1 MPIASP
7 SRSSMLSRRRFGQL
21 AMMGMAVAGFTGSHA
36 ARAQGSTAIRFAL
49 DRRFD
54 ALAAPFLAAQD
65 KGYFGAEGLD
75 VVIEPGNGAR
85 AMLQRL
91 ASGAQDAGFGDI
103 NALIRFRDENP
114 NADLK
119 AVMIVHDRPGYALI
133 GRKSRGITTAP
144 TSLEGRKLGTAA
156 IDASFAQWPL
166 FKSLNKIDDSK
177 IRIETIGLPVREP
190 MLASGEIDALFA
202 FGASTAVS
210 LRARGVPADDIVLMD
225 MAEHG
230 LLLYGSAVI
239 VSGKLIASKP
249 DAVRGL
255 VRAVMRGIRD
265 VAVNPGAGAQ
275 FVLRRNESAQIEV
288 ERDKL
293 AAVIERNVLTPYVR
307 AHGLGGI
314 DRERWAQ
321 ALGQLAQA
329 SAFRDKGR
337 AGDAFTDAYLPPASE
352 RMF

>member
-7 SRSSMLSRRRFGQL
+7 ARPSGLCRRGFGHL
-21 AMMGMAVAGFTGSHA
+21 TVGAVAACMAGGGV
-36 ARAQGSTAIRFAL
+36 ARAQGNTAIRFAL

-54 ALAAPFLAAQD
+54 ALTAPFLAAQD
-65 KGYFGAEGLD
+65 KGYFGTEGLD

-91 ASGAQDAGFGDI
+91 AAGAQDAGLGDV

-114 NADLK
+114 SADLK
-119 AVMIVHDRPGYALI
+119 AVMIIHDRPGYALI

-144 TSLEGRKLGTAA
+144 TSLEGRKLGTAS
-156 IDASFAQWPL
+156 IDASFAQWPI
-166 FKSLNKIDDSK
+166 FKNLNKLDDSK
-177 IRIETIGLPVREP
+177 IRIETVGLPVREP
-190 MLASGEIDALFA
+190 MLASGEIDAVFA
-202 FGASTAVS
+202 FGPSTAVS
-210 LRARGVPADDIVLMD
+210 LKARGVPAEDIVLME
-225 MAEHG
+225 MADYG
-230 LLLYGSAVI
+230 LQLYGSAVI

-265 VAVNPGAGAQ
+265 VVVNPGAGAQ
-275 FVLRRNESAQIEV
+275 LVLRRNESAQAEV

-293 AAVIERNVLTPYVR
+293 VAVIERNILTPYVR
-307 AHGLGGI
+307 AQGLGGI
-314 DRERWAQ
+314 DRERWSG
-321 ALGQLAQA
+321 ALDQLVLAG
-329 SAFRDKGR
+329 SFRDKVR
-337 AGDAFTDAYLPPASE
+337 AGDAFTDAYLPPAGE

>member
-7 SRSSMLSRRRFGQL
+7 SRSSVLCRRGFGQL
-21 AMMGMAVAGFTGSHA
+21 AVGAVAACFVGGRL
-36 ARAQGSTAIRFAL
+36 ARAQGNTAIRFAL

-54 ALAAPFLAAQD
+54 ALTAPFLAAQD
-65 KGYFGAEGLD
+65 KGYFGTEGLD

-91 ASGAQDAGFGDI
+91 AAGTQDAGFGDI

-114 NADLK
+114 SADLK
-119 AVMIVHDRPGYALI
+119 AVMIIHDRPGYAVI

-144 TSLEGRKLGTAA
+144 TSLEGRKLGTAS
-156 IDASFAQWPL
+156 IDASFAQWPI

-177 IRIETIGLPVREP
+177 IRVETIGLPVREP

-202 FGASTAVS
+202 FGPSTAVS
-210 LRARGVPADDIVLMD
+210 LKARGVPGEDIVLMD
-225 MAEHG
+225 MADHG

-239 VSGKLIASKP
+239 VSGKFAAAKP

-255 VRAVMRGIRD
+255 VRAVMRGVRD
-265 VAVNPGAGAQ
+265 TVVNPGAGAQ
-275 FVLRRNESAQIEV
+275 SVLRRNESAQADV

-293 AAVIERNVLTPYVR
+293 AAVIERNILTPYVR

-321 ALGQLAQA
+321 ALDQLVLAG
-329 SAFRDKGR
+329 SFRDKAR
-337 AGDAFTDAYLPPASE
+337 AGDAFTDAYLPPAGE

>member
-1 MPIASP
+1 MPIAPP
-7 SRSSMLSRRRFGQL
+7 SHPSALCRRRFGQL
-21 AMMGMAVAGFTGSHA
+21 AVAGLAACLGGV
-36 ARAQGSTAIRFAL
+36 ARAQGNTALRFAL

-54 ALAAPFLAAQD
+54 ALTAPFLAAQD
-65 KGYFGAEGLD
+65 KGYFGTEGLD

-91 ASGAQDAGFGDI
+91 AAGTQDAGFGDI

-114 NADLK
+114 GADLK
-119 AVMIVHDRPGYALI
+119 AVMIIHDRPGYALI

-144 TSLEGRKLGTAA
+144 TSLEGRKLGTAS
-156 IDASFAQWPL
+156 IDASFAQWPI
-166 FKSLNKIDDSK
+166 FKSLNKIDESK

-202 FGASTAVS
+202 FGPSTAVS
-210 LRARGVPADDIVLMD
+210 LQARGVPGEDIVLME
-225 MAEHG
+225 MADHG
-230 LLLYGSAVI
+230 LVLYGSAVI
-239 VSGKLIASKP
+239 VSGKFAAAKP

-265 VAVNPGAGAQ
+265 AVVNPAACAQ
-275 FVLRRNESAQIEV
+275 LVLRRNESAQAEV

-293 AAVIERNVLTPYVR
+293 AAVIERNVLTPSVR

-321 ALGQLAQA
+321 GLDQLALA
-329 SAFRDKGR
+329 GSFRDKAR
-337 AGDAFTDAYLPPASE
+337 AGDAFTDAYLPPAVE

>member
-7 SRSSMLSRRRFGQL
+7 SRSSMPCRRGFGQL
-21 AMMGMAVAGFTGSHA
+21 AAGAVAACFAGGKLAHA
-36 ARAQGSTAIRFAL
+36 EGNAAVRFAL

-54 ALAAPFLAAQD
+54 ALTAPFLAAQD
-65 KGYFGAEGLD
+65 KGYFGTEGLD

-91 ASGAQDAGFGDI
+91 ASGAQDAGFGDV

-114 NADLK
+114 SSDLK
-119 AVMIVHDRPGYALI
+119 AVMIIHDRPGYALI

-144 TSLEGRKLGTAA
+144 TSLEGRKLGTAS
-156 IDASFAQWPL
+156 IDASFAQWPI

-202 FGASTAVS
+202 FGPSTAVS
-210 LRARGVPADDIVLMD
+210 LRARGVPADDIVLME
-225 MAEHG
+225 MADHG
-230 LLLYGSAVI
+230 LVLYGSAVI
-239 VSGKLIASKP
+239 VSGKFAAAKP

-265 VAVNPGAGAQ
+265 AAVNPAAGAQ
-275 FVLRRNESAQIEV
+275 FVLRRNESAQAEV

-321 ALGQLAQA
+321 ALDQLALA
-329 SAFRDKGR
+329 GAFRDKAR
-337 AGDAFTDAYLPPASE
+337 AGDAFTDAYLPPPSE

>member
-1 MPIASP
+1 MPIASLDHFPVP
-7 SRSSMLSRRRFGQL
+7 SRRGFGQ
-21 AMMGMAVAGFTGSHA
+21 MAVGAFAACVASVGA
-36 ARAQGSTAIRFAL
+36 ARAQGSTAVRFAL

-54 ALAAPFLAAQD
+54 ALTAPFLAAQD
-65 KGYFGAEGLD
+65 KGYFGSEGLD

-85 AMLQRL
+85 PMLQRL

-114 NADLK
+114 GSDLK
-119 AVMIVHDRPGYALI
+119 AVMIIHDRPGYAVI
-133 GRKSRGITTAP
+133 GRKSRGISTAP
-144 TSLEGRKLGTAA
+144 TSLEGRKLGAAA

-166 FKSLNKIDDSK
+166 FKALNKIDDSK

-202 FGASTAVS
+202 FGPSTAVA
-210 LRARGVPADDIVLMD
+210 LRARGVPGEDIVLME
-225 MAEHG
+225 MAEYG
-230 LLLYGSAVI
+230 LALYGSAVI
-239 VSGKLIASKP
+239 VPGKLIASKP
-249 DAVRGL
+249 EAVRGL

-275 FVLRRNESAQIEV
+275 FVLRRNENAQVEV

-293 AAVIERNVLTPYVR
+293 AAVVERNILTPYVR
-307 AHGLGGI
+307 AHGLGGV
-314 DRERWAQ
+314 DRERWTR
-321 ALGQLAQA
+321 ALGQLALA
-329 SAFRDKGR
+329 APFRDKAR

>member
-1 MPIASP
+1 MPIVSP
-7 SRSSMLSRRRFGQL
+7 ARSSMLCRRGFGQL
-21 AMMGMAVAGFTGSHA
+21 AAGAVAACVGGA
-36 ARAQGSTAIRFAL
+36 GVARAQGSTAVRFAL
-49 DRRFD
+49 DRRLD
-54 ALAAPFLAAQD
+54 ALTAPFLAAQD
-65 KGYFGAEGLD
+65 KGYFGSEGLD

-91 ASGAQDAGFGDI
+91 AAGAHDAGFGDI

-114 NADLK
+114 SSDLR
-119 AVMIVHDRPGYALI
+119 AVMIVHDRPGYAVI

-144 TSLEGRKLGTAA
+144 TSLEGRKLGTAS

-177 IRIETIGLPVREP
+177 LRIETIGLPVREP

-202 FGASTAVS
+202 FGPSTAVS
-210 LRARGVPADDIVLMD
+210 LRARGVPGDDIVLME

-239 VSGKLIASKP
+239 VSGKLLASKP

-275 FVLRRNESAQIEV
+275 FVLRRNESAQAEV

-293 AAVIERNVLTPYVR
+293 AAVIERNVLTSYVR
-307 AHGLGGI
+307 VHGLGGI
-314 DRERWAQ
+314 DSERWTQ
-321 ALGQLAQA
+321 ALGQLSLAG
-329 SAFRDKGR
+329 AFRDKAR
-337 AGDAFTDAYLPPASE
+337 AGDAFTDAYLPPAAE

>member
-7 SRSSMLSRRRFGQL
+7 SRSSMLCRRGFGQL
-21 AMMGMAVAGFTGSHA
+21 AVGAVAACIGGVGA
-36 ARAQGSTAIRFAL
+36 ARAQGSTAVRFAL

-54 ALAAPFLAAQD
+54 ALTAPFLAAQD
-65 KGYFGAEGLD
+65 KGYFGTEGLD
-75 VVIEPGNGAR
+75 VVIESGNGAR

-114 NADLK
+114 SSDLK
-119 AVMIVHDRPGYALI
+119 AVMIVHDRPGYAVI

-144 TSLEGRKLGTAA
+144 TSLEGRKLGTAS

-202 FGASTAVS
+202 FGPSTAVA
-210 LRARGVPADDIVLMD
+210 LRARGVPGDDIVLME

-230 LLLYGSAVI
+230 LVLYGSAVI
-239 VSGKLIASKP
+239 VSGKLLASKP

-275 FVLRRNESAQIEV
+275 FVLRRNESAQLEV

-307 AHGLGGI
+307 ANGLGGI
-314 DRERWAQ
+314 DSERWAQ
-321 ALGQLAQA
+321 ALGQLGLA
-329 SAFRDKGR
+329 SAFRDKAR

>member
-1 MPIASP
+1 MPLASP
-7 SRSSMLSRRRFGQL
+7 SRSSVLCRRRFGQL
-21 AMMGMAVAGFTGSHA
+21 AAGAVAACVGGA
-36 ARAQGSTAIRFAL
+36 GAGRAQGSTAIRFAL

-65 KGYFGAEGLD
+65 KGYFGTEGLD

-103 NALIRFRDENP
+103 NALVRFRDENP
-114 NADLK
+114 GSDLK
-119 AVMIVHDRPGYALI
+119 AVMIVHDRPGYAVI

-144 TSLEGRKLGTAA
+144 ASLEGRKLGTAS

-166 FKSLNKIDDSK
+166 FKALNKIDDSK
-177 IRIETIGLPVREP
+177 IRIETVGLPVREP

-202 FGASTAVS
+202 FGPSTTVS
-210 LRARGVPADDIVLMD
+210 LRARGVPADDIVLME

-275 FVLRRNESAQIEV
+275 FVLRRNESAQLEV

-307 AHGLGGI
+307 THGLGGI
-314 DRERWAQ
+314 DGERWAQ
-321 ALGQLAQA
+321 ALGQLALA
-329 SAFRDKGR
+329 GAFRDKAR
-337 AGDAFTDAYLPPASE
+337 AGDAFTDVYLPPASE

>member
-7 SRSSMLSRRRFGQL
+7 SHSSMLSRRRFGRL
-21 AMMGMAVAGFTGSHA
+21 AVGAVAACAGGGGA
-36 ARAQGSTAIRFAL
+36 ARAQGSTAVRFAL

-54 ALAAPFLAAQD
+54 ALTAPFLAAQD
-65 KGYFGAEGLD
+65 KGHFGSEGLD

-91 ASGAQDAGFGDI
+91 SAGAQDAGFGDI

-114 NADLK
+114 GADLK
-119 AVMIVHDRPGYALI
+119 AVMIIHDRPGYALI
-133 GRKSRGITTAP
+133 GRKSRGVTTAP
-144 TSLEGRKLGTAA
+144 ASLEGRKLGTAS

-202 FGASTAVS
+202 FGPSTAVS
-210 LRARGVPADDIVLMD
+210 LRARGVPGEDIVLME
-225 MAEHG
+225 MADHG
-230 LLLYGSAVI
+230 LVLYGSAVI

-255 VRAVMRGIRD
+255 VRAVMRGTRD
-265 VAVNPGAGAQ
+265 AVVNPGACAQ
-275 FVLRRNESAQIEV
+275 FVLRRNESAQVEV

-293 AAVIERNVLTPYVR
+293 TAVVERNILTPYVR

-321 ALGQLAQA
+321 ALDQLALTG
-329 SAFRDKGR
+329 AFRDKAR
-337 AGDAFTDAYLPPASE
+337 AGDAFTDAYLPPAGE

>member
-1 MPIASP
+1 MPIASLF
-7 SRSSMLSRRRFGQL
+7 RSSMLCRRGFGQL
-21 AMMGMAVAGFTGSHA
+21 AVGAVAACVGGVGT
-36 ARAQGSTAIRFAL
+36 ARAQGTTPVRFAL

-54 ALAAPFLAAQD
+54 ALTAPFLAAQD
-65 KGYFGAEGLD
+65 KGYFGTEGLD

-114 NADLK
+114 SSDLK

-144 TSLEGRKLGTAA
+144 TSLEGRKLGTAS

-166 FKSLNKIDDSK
+166 FKNLNKIDDSK

-202 FGASTAVS
+202 FGPSTAVS
-210 LRARGVPADDIVLMD
+210 LKARGVPGDDIVLME

-230 LLLYGSAVI
+230 LVLYGSAVI
-239 VSGKLIASKP
+239 VSGKLLASKP

-275 FVLRRNESAQIEV
+275 FVLRRNESAQADV

-314 DRERWAQ
+314 DRERWTQ
-321 ALGQLAQA
+321 ALGQLALA
-329 SAFRDKGR
+329 GAFRDKAR

>member
-1 MPIASP
+1 MSIASP
-7 SRSSMLSRRRFGQL
+7 SRSSTLSRRGFGQL
-21 AMMGMAVAGFTGSHA
+21 AVGAVAACFVGGRAVHA
-36 ARAQGSTAIRFAL
+36 EGNTPVRFAL
-49 DRRFD
+49 DRRID
-54 ALAAPFLAAQD
+54 ALTAPFLAAQD
-65 KGYFGAEGLD
+65 KGYFGSEGLD

-91 ASGAQDAGFGDI
+91 AAGAQDAGFGDI

-114 NADLK
+114 SADLK
-119 AVMIVHDRPGYALI
+119 AVMIIHDRPGYALV
-133 GRKSRGITTAP
+133 GRKSRGVTAAP
-144 TSLEGRKLGTAA
+144 ASLEGRKLGTAS

-202 FGASTAVS
+202 FGPSTAVS
-210 LRARGVPADDIVLMD
+210 LRARGVPGEDIVLME

-265 VAVNPGAGAQ
+265 TVVNPAAGAQ
-275 FVLRRNESAQIEV
+275 LVLRRNESAQVEV

-293 AAVIERNVLTPYVR
+293 VAVIDRNILTPYVR

-314 DRERWAQ
+314 DSERWAQ
-321 ALGQLAQA
+321 ALDQLALA
-329 SAFRDKGR
+329 GSFRDKAR
-337 AGDAFTDAYLPPASE
+337 AGDAFTEAFLPPAGE

>member
-1 MPIASP
+1 MPITPP
-7 SRSSMLSRRRFGQL
+7 SRPSALCRRRFGQL
-21 AMMGMAVAGFTGSHA
+21 AAGAVAACVGGKA
-36 ARAQGSTAIRFAL
+36 ARAQGNTAIRFAL

-54 ALAAPFLAAQD
+54 ALTAPFLAGQD
-65 KGYFGAEGLD
+65 KGYFGTEGLD

-85 AMLQRL
+85 ARLQRL
-91 ASGAQDAGFGDI
+91 AAGAQDAGFGDI

-114 NADLK
+114 STDLK

-144 TSLEGRKLGTAA
+144 TSLEDRRLGAA
-156 IDASFAQWPL
+156 SIDASFAQWPL
-166 FKSLNKIDDSK
+166 FKTLHKIDDSK

-202 FGASTAVS
+202 FGPSTVVS
-210 LRARGVPADDIVLMD
+210 LRARGVPADDIVLME

-230 LLLYGSAVI
+230 LVLYGSAVI
-239 VSGKLIASKP
+239 VSGKFATAKP

-265 VAVNPGAGAQ
+265 VAVNPAAGAQ
-275 FVLRRNESAQIEV
+275 LVLRRNESAQVEV

-307 AHGLGGI
+307 VHGLGGI

-321 ALGQLAQA
+321 ALDQLVLAG
-329 SAFRDKGR
+329 AFRDKAR

>member
-1 MPIASP
+1 MPIAP
-7 SRSSMLSRRRFGQL
+7 SSRPSALCRRRFGQL
-21 AMMGMAVAGFTGSHA
+21 AAGAVAACFAGGGV
-36 ARAQGSTAIRFAL
+36 ARAQGNTALRFAL

-54 ALAAPFLAAQD
+54 ALTAPFLAAQD
-65 KGYFGAEGLD
+65 KGYFGSEGLD

-103 NALIRFRDENP
+103 NALIRLRDENP
-114 NADLK
+114 SADLK

-144 TSLEGRKLGTAA
+144 ASLEGRKLGTAS

-202 FGASTAVS
+202 FGPSTAVS
-210 LRARGVPADDIVLMD
+210 LRARGVPGEDIVLME

-230 LLLYGSAVI
+230 LVLYGSAVI
-239 VSGKLIASKP
+239 VSGKVLAGKP

-255 VRAVMRGIRD
+255 VRAVMRGVRD
-265 VAVNPGAGAQ
+265 TVLNPGAGAQ
-275 FVLRRNESAQIEV
+275 FVLRRNESAQVEV

-293 AAVIERNVLTPYVR
+293 AAVNERNILTPFVR

-314 DRERWAQ
+314 ERERWAQ
-321 ALGQLAQA
+321 ALDQLALA
-329 SAFRDKGR
+329 GNFRDKAR
-337 AGDAFTDAYLPPASE
+337 AGDAFTDAYLPPTGE

>member
-7 SRSSMLSRRRFGQL
+7 SRSSMPCRRGFGQL
-21 AMMGMAVAGFTGSHA
+21 ALGALAASFAGGRV
-36 ARAQGSTAIRFAL
+36 ARAEGNTAVRFAL

-54 ALAAPFLAAQD
+54 ALAAPFLTAQD
-65 KGYFGAEGLD
+65 KGYFGTEGLD

-91 ASGAQDAGFGDI
+91 ASGAQDAGFGDV

-114 NADLK
+114 SSDLT

-133 GRKSRGITTAP
+133 GRKSRGVTTAP
-144 TSLEGRKLGTAA
+144 ASLEGRKLGTAS

-166 FKSLNKIDDSK
+166 FTSLNKIDDSK
-177 IRIETIGLPVREP
+177 IRIETIGVPVREP

-202 FGASTAVS
+202 FGSSTAVS
-210 LRARGVPADDIVLMD
+210 LRARGVPGDDIVLME

-265 VAVNPGAGAQ
+265 AAANPGAGAQ
-275 FVLRRNESAQIEV
+275 LVLRRNESAQIEV

-314 DRERWAQ
+314 DRERWGQ
-321 ALGQLAQA
+321 ALGQLALVG
-329 SAFRDKGR
+329 AFRDKAR
-337 AGDAFTDAYLPPASE
+337 AGDVFTDAYLPPASE

>member
-1 MPIASP
+1 MAC
-7 SRSSMLSRRRFGQL
+7 L
-21 AMMGMAVAGFTGSHA
+21 AGGRVAH
-36 ARAQGSTAIRFAL
+36 AQGNTAIRFAL

-54 ALAAPFLAAQD
+54 ALTAPFLAAQD
-65 KGYFGAEGLD
+65 KGYFGTEGLD

-85 AMLQRL
+85 AMLQRM
-91 ASGAQDAGFGDI
+91 ATGAQDAGFGDI

-114 NADLK
+114 SSDLK
-119 AVMIVHDRPGYALI
+119 AVMIVHDRPGYAVI

-144 TSLEGRKLGTAA
+144 TSLEGRKLGTAS

-166 FKSLNKIDDSK
+166 FKALNKIDDSK

-202 FGASTAVS
+202 FGPSTAVS
-210 LRARGVPADDIVLMD
+210 LRARGVPGDDIVLME

-230 LLLYGSAVI
+230 LLLYGSALI

-275 FVLRRNESAQIEV
+275 FVLRRNESAQAEV
-288 ERDKL
+288 ERDRL

-307 AHGLGGI
+307 THGLGGI
-314 DRERWAQ
+314 DRERWTQ
-321 ALGQLAQA
+321 ALDQLALA
-329 SAFRDKGR
+329 GAFRDK
-337 AGDAFTDAYLPPASE
+337 AQVGDAFTDAYLPPASE

>member
-1 MPIASP
+1 MPLASP
-7 SRSSMLSRRRFGQL
+7 SRPSVLCRRRFGQL
-21 AMMGMAVAGFTGSHA
+21 AAGAAAACLAGGSS
-36 ARAQGSTAIRFAL
+36 ARAQGNTAIRFAL
-49 DRRFD
+49 DRRLD
-54 ALAAPFLAAQD
+54 ALTAPFLAGQD
-65 KGYFGAEGLD
+65 KGYFGSEGLD

-114 NADLK
+114 SADLK

-144 TSLEGRKLGTAA
+144 ASLEGRRLGTAS

-166 FKSLNKIDDSK
+166 FKNLNKIDDSK

-202 FGASTAVS
+202 FGPSTAVS
-210 LRARGVPADDIVLMD
+210 LRARGVPADDVVLMD

-230 LLLYGSAVI
+230 LVLYGSAVI
-239 VSGKLIASKP
+239 VAGKFAAAKP

-255 VRAVMRGIRD
+255 VRAVMHGIRD
-265 VAVNPGAGAQ
+265 AAVNPGAGAQ
-275 FVLRRNESAQIEV
+275 LVLRRNESAQAEV

-314 DRERWAQ
+314 DRERWVQ
-321 ALGQLAQA
+321 SLDQLALA
-329 SAFRDKGR
+329 GAFRDKAR

>member
-1 MPIASP
+1 MAC
-7 SRSSMLSRRRFGQL
+7 L
-21 AMMGMAVAGFTGSHA
+21 AGGRVAH
-36 ARAQGSTAIRFAL
+36 AQGNTAIRFAL

-54 ALAAPFLAAQD
+54 ALTAPFLAAQD
-65 KGYFGAEGLD
+65 KGYFGTEGLD

-85 AMLQRL
+85 AMMQRM
-91 ASGAQDAGFGDI
+91 AAGAQDAGFGDI

-114 NADLK
+114 SSDLK
-119 AVMIVHDRPGYALI
+119 AVMIVHDRPGYAVI

-144 TSLEGRKLGTAA
+144 TSLEGRKLGTAS

-166 FKSLNKIDDSK
+166 FKALNKIDASK

-202 FGASTAVS
+202 FGPSTAVS
-210 LRARGVPADDIVLMD
+210 LRARGVPGDDIVLME

-230 LLLYGSAVI
+230 LLLYGSALI

-275 FVLRRNESAQIEV
+275 FVLRRNESAQAEV
-288 ERDKL
+288 ERDRL

-307 AHGLGGI
+307 THGLGGI

-321 ALGQLAQA
+321 ALDQLALA
-329 SAFRDKGR
+329 GAFRDKAR
-337 AGDAFTDAYLPPASE
+337 VGDAFTDAYLPPASE

>member
-1 MPIASP
+1 MAC
-7 SRSSMLSRRRFGQL
+7 L
-21 AMMGMAVAGFTGSHA
+21 AGGRVVH
-36 ARAQGSTAIRFAL
+36 AQGNTAIRFAL

-54 ALAAPFLAAQD
+54 ALTAPFLAAQD
-65 KGYFGAEGLD
+65 KGHFGTEGLD

-85 AMLQRL
+85 AMLQRM
-91 ASGAQDAGFGDI
+91 AAGAQDAGFGDI

-114 NADLK
+114 GADLK
-119 AVMIVHDRPGYALI
+119 AVMIVHDRPGYAVI

-144 TSLEGRKLGTAA
+144 ASLEGRKLGTAS

-166 FKSLNKIDDSK
+166 FKALNKIDDSK

-202 FGASTAVS
+202 FGPSTAVS
-210 LRARGVPADDIVLMD
+210 LRARGVPADDIVLME

-255 VRAVMRGIRD
+255 VRAVMRGSRD

-275 FVLRRNESAQIEV
+275 FVLRRNESAQAEV
-288 ERDKL
+288 ERDRL

-307 AHGLGGI
+307 THGLGGI

-321 ALGQLAQA
+321 SLDQLALA
-329 SAFRDKGR
+329 GAFRDKAR